1 MSDRSAKKQAKV
13 VAYYRVS
20 TERQGRSGLGLEA
33 QRKAVLDYLNGGR
46 WTLVAEH
53 TEVES
58 GKHNDRP
65 ELAKALADCRLHG
78 ATLVVAKLDR
88 LSRDAAFLLTLR
100 DAGVEIT
107 AADMP
112 DANRL
117 TVGIMAM
124 IAEHERDAISARTK
138 AALAAA
144 KARGVALGNPTHL
157 DSNARRLGTTASAR
171 VRSARAAQRARDAAA
186 TIAELRAAGARS
198 LRDFARGLNDKH
210 VPAGR
215 GGVWH
220 PASVRRL
227 LARTAAP
234 AGKGDPRRAAAS
246 PGTATEA
253 RHVR

>member
-1 MSDRSAKKQAKV
+1 MSVSSDHLARKQRKV

-20 TERQGRSGLGLEA
+20 AERQGRSGLGLEA
-33 QRKAVLDYLNGGR
+33 QRKAVGDYLPGGR

-58 GKHNDRP
+58 GKVNDRP
-65 ELAKALADCRLHG
+65 ELQKALADCRLHG

-124 IAEHERDAISARTK
+124 IA
-138 AALAAA
+138 
-144 KARGVALGNPTHL
+144 
-157 DSNARRLGTTASAR
+157 
-171 VRSARAAQRARDAAA
+171 
-186 TIAELRAAGARS
+186 
-198 LRDFARGLNDKH
+198 
-210 VPAGR
+210 
-215 GGVWH
+215 
-220 PASVRRL
+220 
-227 LARTAAP
+227 
-234 AGKGDPRRAAAS
+234 
-246 PGTATEA
+246 
-253 RHVR
+253 